1 MVLRSKTHL
10 FFWGESCNSG
20 ARRRAFL
27 PPRAVFVKM
36 KEQPTADNLF
46 VFFAD
51 FNDRLGQSRLSR
63 LVAPRRSF
71 KLGGCDG

>member
-46 VFFAD
+46 VF
-51 FNDRLGQSRLSR
+51 
-63 LVAPRRSF
+63 
-71 KLGGCDG
+71 